1 MGKINYFC
9 VCLKSITLCNCLTF
23 SSFFCHFSGTTGNS
37 EQKRIWQTFRQ
48 LIQLRFLLL
57 YKRKVGIYY
66 TVFLI
71 KKRRLTDAQFWTV
84 TLSNWQKQLPEVFYK
99 KSCSQKF
106 PNIHR
111 KTPVLESLFQ
121 KVADLQD
128 CNFIKKR
135 LLHRYFSVMVWIVAF
150 KTILT
155 Q

>member
-9 VCLKSITLCNCLTF
+9 VCLKSITLRNCLSF
-23 SSFFCHFSGTTGNS
+23 SSFFYHFSGTTGNS
-37 EQKRIWQTFRQ
+37 EQKRILQTFRQ

-71 KKRRLTDAQFWTV
+71 KKRRLTDAQYWTD

-99 KSCSQKF
+99 KSYSQKF
-106 PNIHR
+106 PNTHR
-111 KTPVLESLFQ
+111 KTPLLESLFQ

-128 CNFIKKR
+128 A
-135 LLHRYFSVMVWIVAF
+135 FSW
-150 KTILT
+150 TLT
-155 Q
+155 DKLCLT